1 MFEARDTNF
10 ETIFYGP
17 SLLFILLLADSHA
30 CLQQQ
35 SRRLEAVYSRLGS
48 CYGFHKGSK
57 ALNLSVKT
65 TTTTSF
71 YGPPFFRPQILA
83 NLLSPLGY
91 LKLSTWQMHKL
102 LCNSGHIS
110 VQHVT
115 KPFS

>member
-1 MFEARDTNF
+1 MLEARDTNF

-17 SLLFILLLADSHA
+17 GLLFILLLADSHA

-65 TTTTSF
+65 TTTNYHETEII
-71 YGPPFFRPQILA
+71 YK
-83 NLLSPLGY
+83 NLKMKHSPSL
-91 LKLSTWQMHKL
+91 Q
-102 LCNSGHIS
+102 
-110 VQHVT
+110 
-115 KPFS
+115 F